1 VAPRFVAPATATVSC
16 FVSDAKSER
25 TRNTWPNSGCTRDAV
40 RLVAP
45 VDGTI
50 ESAGT
55 YTGRFASSVSAKR
68 VVPTRF
74 KSRKP
79 YWLCPRAELASTVNE
94 KAPPRCI
101 GPGDARQACGAV
113 NRGSYVVTSGR
124 GVVAPLV
131 ESAQRDG
138 MAAGLASRSEEH
150 TSALPSRFG
159 ISYAVF

>member
-1 VAPRFVAPATATVSC
+1 MERVRVYETRTVAPRCVAPATATVSC
-16 FVSDAKSER
+16 FVSDSKSER
-25 TRNTWPNSGCTRDAV
+25 IRNTWPNSGGSRDAV

-55 YTGRFASSVSAKR
+55 YTGRPPSSESAKR

-79 YWLCPRAELASTVNE
+79 YWLSPRAQPA
-94 KAPPRCI
+94 APGARGAPTRCI
-101 GPGDARQACGAV
+101 RPSDARQACGAV

-138 MAAGLASRSEEH
+138 MAAGLAS
-150 TSALPSRFG
+150 
-159 ISYAVF
+159 